1 MTEAEI
7 FEFDLNGYIVY
18 KDMLTR
24 GQVDHMNGILN
35 EHIPDETH
43 QFQFITLDPVFM
55 ELMAHPG
62 TLRIIRTMIGEWMRL
77 DHAYGIQMDRLTVE
91 RGHVKPNLHGGPRHD
106 HGEHQYQWFD
116 GKMYNGLIVVMYAL
130 EDINPGDGGLICV
143 PGSHKSNFDT
153 GRPSIPTWSRTRPLW
168 RETCSSSRKRWST
181 APPRGLPTSG
191 GARCCTSF
199 HPDIPP
205 GFPPTGWTM
214 YAPWPPPIFSATC
227 SARRAWAGGRP
238 WRSRTSE

>member
-1 MTEAEI
+1 
-7 FEFDLNGYIVY
+7 
-18 KDMLTR
+18 
-24 GQVDHMNGILN
+24 MNGILN
-35 EHIPDETH
+35 EHIPNETH

-143 PGSHKSNFDT
+143 PGSHKSNFRY
-153 GRPSIPTWSRTRPLW
+153 RPPVDSHLVANPSFMAGDMLIFTEALVHGTTTW
-168 RETCSSSRKRWST
+168 
-181 APPRGLPTSG
+181 TSDQ
-191 GARCCTSF
+191 R
-199 HPDIPP
+199 
-205 GFPPTGWTM
+205 
-214 YAPWPPPIFSATC
+214 
-227 SARRAWAGGRP
+227 RRALLYKFSPGYSAWVSSDGLNDVRAIAANDVQRDLLRP
-238 WRSRTSE
+238 PSVGKRTPVVIPEG